1 MAELLTTEALISLLT
16 LSLMEIILGIDNI
29 IFISIVSTKLE
40 KQLQEKARNA
50 GLIIATII
58 RIILLFGISWII
70 SLTEPLFSLTFLQAW
85 FEIDPE
91 LSGKD
96 LILLAG
102 GLFLIAKSTSE
113 IHEKVELKENEKNE
127 EGTQSKKANLSFSN
141 AVLQITVINLVF
153 SFDSI
158 LTAIG
163 LVQNVYIMMGAIII
177 SMTFMIFFSKPISD
191 FVDRHP
197 TVKMLAL
204 AFLVMIGFL
213 LAIEAFGEHVPKGY
227 VYFAM
232 AFSFIVELLNMR
244 MRKNL
249 ATLGVPEEVDKHVK

>member
-1 MAELLTTEALISLLT
+1 MTELLTTEGLISLLT

-40 KQLQEKARNA
+40 AHLQDKARNL
-50 GLIIATII
+50 GLTIATII
-58 RIILLFGISWII
+58 RILLLFGIAWII
-70 SLTEPLFSLTFLQAW
+70 GLTEPLISMPFLNSW
-85 FEIDPE
+85 FGIDPD

-113 IHEKVELKENEKNE
+113 IHEKVEAKEEKHE
-127 EGTQSKKANLSFSN
+127 QTEKSKKNKLSFSN
-141 AVLQITVINLVF
+141 AVLQITVINIVF

-163 LVQNVYIMMGAIII
+163 LVKNVYIMMGAIII
-177 SMTFMIFFSKPISD
+177 SIVLMMLFSKAISD
-191 FVDRHP
+191 FVEKHP

-232 AFSFIVELLNMR
+232 AFSFTVELLNMR

-249 ATLGVPEEVDKHVK
+249 ATLGKP